1 MIIKERNEQCCNLQK
16 VDAIL
21 ETYML
26 VVGSCISTLSE
37 CKLDPAY
44 FDQEQDTAK
53 HNVKEV
59 KEMCASNEKYV
70 KRTKSP
76 NQDHFKRVY
85 AKINRSNL
93 LMHR

>member
-1 MIIKERNEQCCNLQK
+1 MIIKESNEQCCNLQK
-16 VDAIL
+16 VGALL

-53 HNVKEV
+53 LNDV